1 MKIADIMSRTVLSVQ
16 PAASIGDAA
25 RLMESQRVG
34 ALPVVDE
41 GALVC
46 IVTDRDLAVRGVAA
60 GLHCGSPV
68 RGVMTRHVETC
79 GQDEDVEEVLD
90 RMAFEGVRR
99 MPVTTPDQAL
109 VGIVSLTDAAATR
122 QQRARAAETLAE
134 LNWPLIAR
142 RHGRHPNAL
151 AHEDATGPFCK
162 IRIV

>member
-16 PAASIGDAA
+16 PTASIGDAA

-34 ALPVVDE
+34 TLPVLDE
-41 GALVC
+41 GALVG
-46 IVTDRDLAVRGVAA
+46 IVTDRDLAVRAVAA

-68 RGVMTRHVETC
+68 LRVMTRHVETC
-79 GQDEDVEEVLD
+79 SQDEQVEEVLD

-99 MPVTTPDQAL
+99 MPVTAPDQAL

-122 QQRARAAETLAE
+122 EQRERAAETLSE
-134 LNWPLIAR
+134 LSWPLVAR
-142 RHGRHPNAL
+142 RRGRHSGAP